1 MLHGKGLSPI
11 YNPQTLVS
19 LSLAVLSTWHAC
31 RLTSQSSLPADY
43 WHSCLLNLDES
54 VFFESNFLNSHRFT
68 GLVQSLV
75 LLLHQESTMSH
86 KTSRSPLKMNLLS
99 LGKKS
104 RMKPS
109 HKGLTEKVIKIQA
122 KLTCKHKLLM
132 NWKQQCSILQ
142 ELHVDTY

>member
-11 YNPQTLVS
+11 CNPQTLVS
-19 LSLAVLSTWHAC
+19 LSLC

-43 WHSCLLNLDES
+43 RHPFVLNLNES
-54 VFFESNFLNSHRFT
+54 VFFVSNFLNSHRFT

-75 LLLHQESTMSH
+75 LYLHQESTTLH
-86 KTSRSPLKMNLLS
+86 KTSLSLLKMSLLS

-109 HKGLTEKVIKIQA
+109 HKVLNQKVINIQA

-132 NWKQQCSILQ
+132 N
-142 ELHVDTY
+142 